1 MTLSQVDG
9 GHHGY
14 REDLFA
20 AYGHD
25 GRLLSEREVVVD
37 SQLKTAAVGNR

>member
-14 REDLFA
+14 RVDLFA

-25 GRLLSEREVVVD
+25 GRLLSEREVVD
-37 SQLKTAAVGNR
+37 SQLKTAIVGNR